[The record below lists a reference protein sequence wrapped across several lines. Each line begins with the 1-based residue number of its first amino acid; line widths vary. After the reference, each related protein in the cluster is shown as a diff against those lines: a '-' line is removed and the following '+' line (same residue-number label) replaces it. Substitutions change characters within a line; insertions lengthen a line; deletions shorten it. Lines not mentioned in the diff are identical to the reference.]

1 MKIVLA
7 NGDTTVVPFKASSL
21 RQRGKIK
28 YSNMWDYLGS
38 GIVNIPANAR
48 QLIVSKQ
55 FGQRGATIGDRKFSL
70 HVLNAS
76 GISIAVLDTTS
87 TSGTVSANIAP
98 YAGMNVTFRP
108 QLLLSGIEPAMVEI
122 GVGDVFIKSR

>member
-7 NGDTTVVPFKASSL
+7 NGDTTVVPFKNSSL

-28 YSNMWDYLGS
+28 YTNMWDYLGS

-55 FGQRGATIGDRKFSL
+55 FGQRGATIWDKKFSL

-87 TSGTVSANIAP
+87 TSGTVSVNIAP

-108 QLLLSGIEPAMVEI
+108 RLVVSGIESAHVDV
-122 GVGDVFIKSR
+122 GVGDVYIK